1 MFVRIS
7 KGRYKPELHA
17 EVTTR
22 LRNSAESLV
31 PAIKAID
38 GIAHEATS

>member
-7 KGRYKPELHA
+7 KGTYNPELHV
-17 EVTTR
+17 EVTAR
-22 LRNSAESLV
+22 LHASAESLV
-31 PAIKAID
+31 PGIKAID